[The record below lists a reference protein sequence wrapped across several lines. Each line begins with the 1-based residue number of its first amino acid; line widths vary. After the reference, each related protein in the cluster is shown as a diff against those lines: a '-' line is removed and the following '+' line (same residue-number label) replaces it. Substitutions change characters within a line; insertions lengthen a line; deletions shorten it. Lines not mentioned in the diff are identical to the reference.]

1 MLDLGEK
8 DEKTTIT
15 TQERGN
21 KPQRRHR
28 IIPLTNF
35 DLALSYSFRSLSVS
49 AVGYASI

>member
-28 IIPLTNF
+28 ITPLTNF
-35 DLALSYSFRSLSVS
+35 LALSYSFRSLSVS